1 MILVLHVSYEASL
14 SFSYIRGILL
24 VCLLGWVQHAYLTL
38 LSFTVLNIL
47 GVFLVLRASLVVLVY
62 SSVV

>member
-14 SFSYIRGILL
+14 SFSYICGILL

-47 GVFLVLRASLVVLVY
+47 GVFLVLRASLVVLV
-62 SSVV
+62 